1 VQIAEVF
8 AESQE
13 KNMSLEIR
21 ASTTMEE
28 ILSAYPSAKLG
39 LFRRYHIGGCT
50 ACGYQ
55 PTDTLEQVMGDH
67 NISDPLEAVI
77 ACILESRQVEAG
89 LQILPTAVVAALKPK
104 QETQLVEVSL
114 PEVEAALERGESWPL
129 IDVRSSEE
137 WVNGHIPGAQ
147 FLTLELKFE
156 ALDTWPKD
164 TRIVFY
170 SNAGHRSLE
179 VASYFMAYG
188 FTNVRNMAGGLE
200 AWSGELQVPTVPP
213 ITVEVSAINDRSPG
227 PYDVRID
234 E

>member
-1 VQIAEVF
+1 
-8 AESQE
+8 
-13 KNMSLEIR
+13 MSLEIR

-39 LFRRYHIGGCT
+39 LFRRYHIGGCA

-55 PTDTLEQVMGDH
+55 PTDTLEQAIGGH

-77 ACILESRQVEAG
+77 ACILESGQVEAG
-89 LQILPTAVVAALKPK
+89 LQILPAVVAAALKPK
-104 QETQLVEVSL
+104 QESRLVDVSS

-129 IDVRSSEE
+129 IDVRSPEE
-137 WVNGHIPGAQ
+137 WVNGHIPEAQ

-200 AWSGELQVPTVPP
+200 AWSAELLASNIPP
-213 ITVEVSAINDRSPG
+213 LTVEGSATNDQVPG
-227 PYDVRID
+227 PYNVRKD
-234 E
+234 G

>member
-1 VQIAEVF
+1 
-8 AESQE
+8 
-13 KNMSLEIR
+13 MSLEI
-21 ASTTMEE
+21 SSGNTMEE

-39 LFRRYHIGGCT
+39 LFRRYHVGGCT

-55 PTDTLEQVMGDH
+55 PTDTLEQVMADH
-67 NISDPLEAVI
+67 NISDPLESVI
-77 ACILESRQVEAG
+77 ACILESGQVEAG
-89 LQILPTAVVAALKPK
+89 LQILPTVVAAALKPE
-104 QETQLVEVSL
+104 QETPLGDVSS

-129 IDVRSSEE
+129 IDVRSPEE
-137 WVNGHIPGAQ
+137 WVNGHIPEAQ
-147 FLTLELKFE
+147 FLTLELKFK

-200 AWSGELQVPTVPP
+200 AWSGELQDLNVPP
-213 ITVEVSAINDRSPG
+213 LTVEVSAINDR
-227 PYDVRID
+227 
-234 E
+234 

>member
-1 VQIAEVF
+1 
-8 AESQE
+8 
-13 KNMSLEIR
+13 MSLEIS

-89 LQILPTAVVAALKPK
+89 LQILPTAVAAALKPK
-104 QETQLVEVSL
+104 GETRLVDVSS
-114 PEVEAALERGESWPL
+114 PEVVAALERGESWTL
-129 IDVRSSEE
+129 IDVRSPEE
-137 WVNGHIPGAQ
+137 WVNGHIPRAQ
-147 FLTLELKFE
+147 LLTLELKFE

-164 TRIVFY
+164 TQIVFY
-170 SNAGHRSLE
+170 SDSGRRSLE

-200 AWSGELQVPTVPP
+200 AWSGELQASNVPP
-213 ITVEVSAINDRSPG
+213 LTVEVSAINERLPG
-227 PYDVRID
+227 S
-234 E
+234 